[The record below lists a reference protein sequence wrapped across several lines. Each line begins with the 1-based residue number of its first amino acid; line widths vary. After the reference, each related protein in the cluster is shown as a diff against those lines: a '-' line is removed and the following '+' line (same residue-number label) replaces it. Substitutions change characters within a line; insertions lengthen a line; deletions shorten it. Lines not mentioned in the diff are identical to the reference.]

1 MYLKKE
7 NNVKVST
14 VDKIN
19 IGIIIAG
26 IISLLLVGNL
36 AGFFFAISALA
47 QTIRIIHMQSQQ
59 GE

>member
-1 MYLKKE
+1 MKA
-7 NNVKVST
+7 ST

-47 QTIRIIHMQSQQ
+47 QTIRIVHMQSQQ
-59 GE
+59 RE

>member
-1 MYLKKE
+1 MKA
-7 NNVKVST
+7 ST

-26 IISLLLVGNL
+26 TILLLVTNNF
-36 AGFFFAISALA
+36 AGFFFGVTALIQA
-47 QTIRIIHMQSQQ
+47 IRIVHMQSQQ